1 VYDINRRFREL
12 RGDRPPS
19 DDLSKELSLFMVRET
34 GSKFGLIGG
43 FPRNRFLSNRD
54 SAHLT
59 RLINAVK
66 RIGEYHR
73 EYSEGNQEPRLLE
86 LIDHYLRVLQRFQKI
101 TISPPFTGEKIK
113 QWLADDASGLLRRL
127 REEARQTELSIASRY
142 RESEHKQFLE
152 VSERSRWLTSVGL
165 GKHLE
170 PPPRWLSHPRTDQVV
185 RNPKEIKEIYI
196 ESGAPLLQKREILS
210 TKSEGS
216 PKDPTPPELENR
228 PFMPRKK

>member
-1 VYDINRRFREL
+1 
-12 RGDRPPS
+12 
-19 DDLSKELSLFMVRET
+19 MVRET
-34 GSKFGLIGG
+34 GSRFGLIGG
-43 FPRNRFLSNRD
+43 FPRNRVLSNRD

-73 EYSEGNQEPRLLE
+73 EYSARLLE

-113 QWLADDASGLLRRL
+113 QWLADDAPGLLRRL
-127 REEARQTELSIASRY
+127 REEARQTELRIASRY

-152 VSERSRWLTSVGL
+152 VSGRSRWLTSVGL

-170 PPPRWLSHPRTDQVV
+170 P
-185 RNPKEIKEIYI
+185 
-196 ESGAPLLQKREILS
+196 
-210 TKSEGS
+210 
-216 PKDPTPPELENR
+216 
-228 PFMPRKK
+228 